1 MFLERVT
8 ILSST
13 TRSKKLQVTGGFYSE
28 EDMKKELNYKE
39 FFDCSI
45 IAKNIFIVR
54 TNHATVDV
62 AAMILIPLFHEL
74 FPPCG
79 HKGPH

>member
-1 MFLERVT
+1 
-8 ILSST
+8 
-13 TRSKKLQVTGGFYSE
+13 
-28 EDMKKELNYKE
+28 MKKELNYKE

-62 AAMILIPLFHEL
+62 AAMILISLFHEL